1 MHRALLVVALA
12 LAAVPLAAQETG
24 TPVFMAPYRAFEKTE
39 FGAMFSDPG
48 SGVGNWALEG
58 EYGFGFGGYDVVL
71 NGGYLDR
78 DDGGAGTIGASMRS
92 RVITASQ
99 SFPLDGAFTLGIG
112 SVVGEGADA
121 VWIPIG
127 LSLGRRVELEGSK
140 TSFVPYIHPVLAPRL
155 QSGSDAALDIAVG
168 IGVDIRFGGN
178 FDVRVSG
185 GLGDIDGVAIG
196 LVWVH

>member
-1 MHRALLVVALA
+1 MRRLIAALA
-12 LAAVPLAAQETG
+12 LALVAAPAAAQETG
-24 TPVFMAPYRAFEKTE
+24 TPVFMAPYRAFKQME

-48 SGVGNWALEG
+48 NGVGNWAIEG
-58 EYGFGFGGYDVVL
+58 EYGFGYGAYDITL

-78 DDGGAGTIGASMRS
+78 DGGGAGTFGGSLRS
-92 RVITASQ
+92 RIITASDK
-99 SFPLDGAFTLGIG
+99 FPLDGAFTIG
-112 SVVGEGADA
+112 GGAVIGEGSD
-121 VWIPIG
+121 VLWVPIG

-140 TSFVPYIHPVLAPRL
+140 TSFVPYIHPVIAPRFQGGQDTQL
-155 QSGSDAALDIAVG
+155 DVALGV
-168 IGVDIRFGGN
+168 GVDIRFGGT